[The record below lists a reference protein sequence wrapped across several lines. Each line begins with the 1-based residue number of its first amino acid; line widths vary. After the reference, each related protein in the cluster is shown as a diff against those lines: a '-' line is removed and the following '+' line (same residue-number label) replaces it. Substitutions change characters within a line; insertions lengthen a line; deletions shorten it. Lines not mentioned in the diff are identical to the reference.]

1 MGDRRISIQDVADQA
16 GVSITSVSRIIN
28 KVDYPISAEIR
39 RRVEQAVQDLNY
51 SPNLAAQRLR
61 SSFNNVIGIIARDIA
76 NSFFAEIAKG
86 ATERAMSHGYL
97 CFVCNTGRVA
107 ASELEF
113 HELLWKNRVQGIILT
128 GGGLD
133 SPEYRDMLQRQ
144 LERSRRF
151 GLRLVA
157 CAPQGVDT
165 PLVSIDFR
173 AMARLITGHLAG
185 RGHRRIAF
193 ITGRPDVITSHEH
206 QHGYRAE
213 LAARGLPFDPALFVC
228 GDFTEQ
234 AGYELCRGLLD
245 RKAGMSAI
253 CCGSDAEAIGVIHA
267 LTERGLAVPDDVSIA
282 SIGDMPMAAYT
293 LPPLTTVRVP
303 RYEIGAQAIE
313 TILARGEAPANRIF
327 PVELIERQSVRKLN

>member
-1 MGDRRISIQDVADQA
+1 MGNRRISIQDVAKHA
-16 GVSITSVSRIIN
+16 RVSITSVSRIIN
-28 KVDYPISAEIR
+28 KVDYPVSTEIR
-39 RRVEQAVQDLNY
+39 RRVEQAIQELHY
-51 SPNLAAQRLR
+51 SPNLSAQRLR
-61 SSFNNVIGIIARDIA
+61 SSFNNVIGIIARDIS

-86 ATERAMSHGYL
+86 ATERAMAHGYL
-97 CFVCNTGRVA
+97 CFVCNTGRNA

-113 HELLWKNRVQGIILT
+113 HELLWKNRVQGIILS

-133 SPEYRDMLQRQ
+133 NEEYREMLQRQ

-157 CAPQGVDT
+157 CAPQGVDI
-165 PLVSIDFR
+165 PLVSIDFM

-193 ITGRPDVITSHEH
+193 VTGRPDVLTSHEH
-206 QHGYRAE
+206 LLGYRAE
-213 LAARGLPFDPALFVC
+213 LAARGLEYDPGLFAC

-253 CCGSDAEAIGVIHA
+253 CCGSDAAWPF
-267 LTERGLAVPDDVSIA
+267 RKMCRSQA
-282 SIGDMPMAAYT
+282 SATCPW
-293 LPPLTTVRVP
+293 PLTLCRRSPPCACRATKSAP
-303 RYEIGAQAIE
+303 RPSRPFWPR
-313 TILARGEAPANRIF
+313 ARRRRIAF
-327 PVELIERQSVRKLN
+327 SRSN